1 MNRYLLEV
9 EERKEEHKTVEDREV
24 GWTDFSAIS

>member
-9 EERKEEHKTVEDREV
+9 KQQP
-24 GWTDFSAIS
+24 

>member
-9 EERKEEHKTVEDREV
+9 KQQPFKSTLAGQTNR
-24 GWTDFSAIS
+24 